1 MDAPSCFNVQLV
13 LNKLGSIYLQE
24 CYTAVRRNELMCMHL
39 YAKIPT
45 YIAKLEKKK
54 KERDGESYVQG
65 GAIQKKTKTKQTNL
79 PHQKNLHINKIY
91 TCKIRLSMYDIH
103 GILSTK

>member
-1 MDAPSCFNVQLV
+1 MDVPSCFNVQLV

-54 KERDGESYVQG
+54 KREMENHMFKVVPFRKK
-65 GAIQKKTKTKQTNL
+65 QKQNKPICPTRKTYIPIK
-79 PHQKNLHINKIY
+79 Y
-91 TCKIRLSMYDIH
+91 THAK
-103 GILSTK
+103 